1 MWPGNLRARPDSIY
15 NPKMIHKVLVV
26 AAWATVAL
34 IVFATLSPLGLRPHL
49 TEDPGFER
57 FAAFAAA
64 GFLLGLSYPRR
75 FLQVVIFLIVFAAG
89 LEALQHLTP
98 DRHGHLSDMSVKA
111 AGGLTGVFV
120 AGLVLRFSRLRDH
133 G

>member
-1 MWPGNLRARPDSIY
+1 MSPENLRARPDSIY
-15 NPKMIHKVLVV
+15 SPKMIHKVLVV

-64 GFLLGLSYPRR
+64 GLLLGLSYPRR

-98 DRHGHLSDMSVKA
+98 DRHGHLSDMSVKT
-111 AGGLTGVFV
+111 AGGLAGVFV
-120 AGLVLRFSRLRDH
+120 AGLVLRFSGLHDL

>member
-1 MWPGNLRARPDSIY
+1 MQPVKLRTRRDSIY
-15 NPKMIHKVLVV
+15 SLGMIHKALVV
-26 AAWATVAL
+26 AAWVTVAF
-34 IVFATLSPLGLRPHL
+34 IAFATLSPLGLRPHL

-75 FLQVVIFLIVFAAG
+75 FLHVVIFLIVFAAG

-111 AGGLTGVFV
+111 AGGLAGAFV
-120 AGLVLRFSRLRDH
+120 AGLILRFSGLRDP